1 MRKIYLYFILSFLAV
16 FSLTGC
22 YPTGDKTVNQDSI
35 SDYVGN
41 IDGSQD
47 SNLSK
52 ETASASEASGNIELD
67 LENVRV
73 SLTLPEYNTD
83 SFKEIRVNRKEF
95 DADALVNIF
104 LGDEQDISLQES
116 ESSFTDGFMRQF
128 YETEDEKRVSC
139 EPGYASYDDSRPS
152 RDYSYSLV
160 YSATFSY
167 DMEET
172 FSSVEFDDFSIDEA
186 RNTVETY
193 LEKMGIDNYGSPN
206 VYSITAEGA
215 NKYFDS
221 FGPIVDKHGNP
232 LKKWTEEQ
240 QCYILIYPIEYNG
253 IEFSIARE
261 VGITAIITKNDLLEL
276 SCDDVIDS
284 STIVEEEGI
293 DVQYDA
299 EQALNMVIDKYERM
313 IIDNPVNI
321 IDCKLSYITTE
332 GSKTISQTY
341 VPVWEF
347 TLKSEY
353 ADSGTRISH
362 NYVDVQSGEIY

>member
-1 MRKIYLYFILSFLAV
+1 MRKNNLYFVTMLTAV
-16 FSLTGC
+16 FALTSC

-52 ETASASEASGNIELD
+52 ETASDSEDSGNIELD
-67 LENVRV
+67 LKNVKV
-73 SLTLPEYNTD
+73 SLTLPEYDTT
-83 SFKEIRVNRKEF
+83 SLREICVNRKEF
-95 DADALVNIF
+95 DPDKLVEIF
-104 LGDEQDISLQES
+104 LDDEQDISLQES
-116 ESSFTDGFMRQF
+116 ESSFTDGCMYQY
-128 YETEDEKRVSC
+128 YEANDEKYVSY
-139 EPGYASYDDSRPS
+139 EPGYATYADLPQR

-172 FSSVEFDDFSIDEA
+172 FSSVEFDDFSIAEA

-206 VYSITAEGA
+206 VYSITAEDA
-215 NKYFDS
+215 NNYFDS
-221 FGPIVDKHGNP
+221 FGIVVDKHSNP
-232 LKKWTEEQ
+232 MKKWTEEQ
-240 QCYILIYPIEYNG
+240 QCYILVYPIEYNG
-253 IEFSIARE
+253 IEFSIDKE
-261 VGITAIITKNDLLEL
+261 VSISAIITKNDLIEL
-276 SCDDVIDS
+276 SCDDIIDL
-284 STIVEEEGI
+284 STVVEGEGI

-299 EQALNMVIDKYERM
+299 EQALNMIIDQYERM

-321 IDCKLSYITTE
+321 IDCKLSYITKE

-353 ADSGTRISH
+353 ADIGTRISH